1 MFTLATLPQ
10 APALFSGAIAES
22 IALPS
27 LSANATI
34 QKTGA
39 SYAQTLKC
47 DTHDVDV
54 IFLII
59 RSSTNYVAEKLSPI
73 QECR

>member
-10 APALFSGAIAES
+10 APSLFNSAIAES

-27 LSANATI
+27 LSANTTI

-47 DTHDVDV
+47 DIHDVRV
-54 IFLII
+54 IVFVIYGPA
-59 RSSTNYVAEKLSPI
+59 NYVAEKLSPI